1 MLRMWKC
8 LYAAKALPSCC
19 QNGGRWLAF
28 LLKPRLAGRNA
39 TGGVVKV
46 PPVDC
51 RRKVLLPAISRV
63 PLRQQK
69 AGRRAVLLSNRS
81 ASVWV
86 RTAIVIALAI
96 IFALPMAITL

>member
-1 MLRMWKC
+1 MTVC
-8 LYAAKALPSCC
+8 
-19 QNGGRWLAF
+19 

-39 TGGVVKV
+39 TGGAVKV

-51 RRKVLLPAISRV
+51 CRKVLPPAGSRV

-69 AGRRAVLLSNRS
+69 SGRRAVLMSNRS
-81 ASVWV
+81 AGVWM
-86 RTAIVIALAI
+86 RTVIVIALAI